1 MVNNKFIKKF
11 VFGVTIAVVCL
22 ISIFVLLL
30 SSGQSSKTNQD
41 ISKTDKVSKEY
52 VVDFLKVYFTK
63 KKPGSN
69 RSEYKKYMTT
79 SAYNHEVMLE
89 EEPML
94 KYRIQNMRN
103 FKYKSSKTYL
113 GQDDNVVYVTAKY
126 SYDAYEKDPDVTE
139 SNKISMTNE
148 YSLKLSYKR
157 DKESGKWLIND
168 CEVVSLD
175 PVENH

>member
-11 VFGVTIAVVCL
+11 VFGVTIAMICL
-22 ISIFVLLL
+22 VSIFVLLL

-79 SAYNHEVMLE
+79 SAYNHEIMLE
-89 EEPML
+89 EH
-94 KYRIQNMRN
+94 
-103 FKYKSSKTYL
+103 
-113 GQDDNVVYVTAKY
+113 
-126 SYDAYEKDPDVTE
+126 EKFQV
-139 SNKISMTNE
+139 
-148 YSLKLSYKR
+148 
-157 DKESGKWLIND
+157 
-168 CEVVSLD
+168 
-175 PVENH
+175 

>member
-11 VFGVTIAVVCL
+11 VFGVTIAVICL
-22 ISIFVLLL
+22 VSIFVLLL

-41 ISKTDKVSKEY
+41 ISKTDKVSKE
-52 VVDFLKVYFTK
+52 
-63 KKPGSN
+63 
-69 RSEYKKYMTT
+69 TT

>member
-11 VFGVTIAVVCL
+11 VFGVTIAVICL
-22 ISIFVLLL
+22 VSIFVLLL

-41 ISKTDKVSKEY
+41 ISKTDKFSKEY

-126 SYDAYEKDPDVTE
+126 SYDA
-139 SNKISMTNE
+139 
-148 YSLKLSYKR
+148 
-157 DKESGKWLIND
+157 D
-168 CEVVSLD
+168 CCTQV
-175 PVENH
+175 HF